1 MTLLGHPTPL
11 VAPFLTKESWYGWAM
26 AWSLSTMGHWFLILA
41 NQIFAAYAL
50 PAFIEPTDDESVLKS
65 VKIWPLFSVGFATE
79 RTRCRVVFFWAGIYP
94 LRNLSAPLTI
104 LDYEQLAATFPGKI
118 LATGDIKSGRSQPF
132 HNLQVTT
139 QSPVVD
145 ASVCFDGSMFAALHA
160 DGRSGN

>member
-1 MTLLGHPTPL
+1 
-11 VAPFLTKESWYGWAM
+11 M

-41 NQIFAAYAL
+41 NQIFVTYAL
-50 PAFIEPTDDESVLKS
+50 PVFIVPTDDESVLKS

-79 RTRCRVVFFWAGIYP
+79 RTRCRVVFFLAGIYP
-94 LRNLSAPLTI
+94 LWKSLCNLSAPLTI